1 MKRLLLIIT
10 LSAIFTNVKAQ
21 DQMPSPTEIRA
32 IIAGS
37 ITQLNIAPESI
48 AEVKNEVVV
57 TGNDSVQIRIY
68 RPVLKAKLPVIFQ
81 IHGGAM
87 VAGDLD
93 THDNICRYLA
103 NHTQSVVVAVHYR
116 RPPESKFPAAL
127 NDCHNVLKW
136 IGANMKKLNGNGKLV
151 LLGDSAGGQLSGALA
166 LVNAKEKKPLPIAA
180 QVLVNPALDVSKG
193 SATYAAYSWMVEAYI
208 NPNDDPK
215 DNRLSP
221 LLATNFKGVPP
232 AVIVVCEND
241 ELRPE
246 GEAYHKKLTEAGIPS
261 KLFLQ
266 PKTGHLAELWC
277 AASPKAQPAMDFVVA
292 ELKKVFKE

>member
-1 MKRLLLIIT
+1 
-10 LSAIFTNVKAQ
+10 
-21 DQMPSPTEIRA
+21 MPSPTQIRA
-32 IIAGS
+32 MIAGS
-37 ITQLNIAPESI
+37 ITKLNIAPEPV

-57 TGNDSVQIRIY
+57 TGKDSAQIRIY
-68 RPVLKAKLPVIFQ
+68 RPVLKAQLPVIYQ

-103 NHTQSVVVAVHYR
+103 NHTQSIVVAVHYR
-116 RPPESKFPAAL
+116 RPPESKFPAAF

-136 IGANMKKLNGNGKLV
+136 ISANMKKLNGNGKLV
-151 LLGDSAGGQLSGALA
+151 LLGDSAGGQLSAALA
-166 LVNAKEKKPLPIAA
+166 LVNAKEKKPVPIAA

-193 SATYAAYSWMVEAYI
+193 SATYTAYGWMVGAYTS
-208 NPNDDPK
+208 PADDPK

-221 LLATNFKGVPP
+221 LLATGFNGVPP
-232 AVIVVCEND
+232 AIIVVCETD

-246 GEAYHKKLTEAGIPS
+246 GEAYHKKLTAAGIPS

-266 PKTGHLAELWC
+266 PNTGHLAELWC
-277 AASPKAQPAMDFVVA
+277 AASPQAQPSIDFVIA
-292 ELKKVFKE
+292 ELKKVLK